1 MKLHTKIFIGLVGGI
16 VAGALLG
23 PATKSIAPVGTLFL
37 NLIRMIIIPL
47 VFSSLVVGAA
57 NIGDIR
63 SLGRIGGKTLVFYLA
78 TTGLAVDHRTPPR
91 KSRRF
96 RAWAHH

>member
-57 NIGDIR
+57 NIDIR
-63 SLGRIGGKTLVFYLA
+63 SLGRIGGKTLVF
-78 TTGLAVDHRTPPR
+78 T
-91 KSRRF
+91 
-96 RAWAHH
+96 